1 MEGAGEVQQEGN
13 PKQLPAF
20 PTPPPRCHSLS
31 LGHCQKREPRKASL
45 GVAGEGGRFLK
56 QPIWFLWGLAEAVS
70 GAQISKPYSHFLGT
84 KAKGPYWAVFGGM
97 GIMGRRQGRAFM

>member
-56 QPIWFLWGLAEAVS
+56 QPIWFLWGLAGNCVW
-70 GAQISKPYSHFLGT
+70 
-84 KAKGPYWAVFGGM
+84 GPDKQTLFPFP
-97 GIMGRRQGRAFM
+97 RH